1 MPLNMIF
8 KMPIPPPVY
17 WSFVHF
23 LTMQIMPFPP
33 YRAMWLDIGEFGML
47 YFIGRGVHGS
57 GGAGISIFLTRPAP
71 CGFWK
76 FQPVTRAQRAI
87 SVRAQGL
94 RDGFNRCGLSGFF
107 GYCGFFSRSSHLF
120 PPPASLL
127 SFPLSS
133 PPFSSFSL
141 IL

>member
-47 YFIGRGVHGS
+47 YFIGVLC
-57 GGAGISIFLTRPAP
+57 SILFRVKGCLLQ
-71 CGFWK
+71 C
-76 FQPVTRAQRAI
+76 
-87 SVRAQGL
+87 
-94 RDGFNRCGLSGFF
+94 FF
-107 GYCGFFSRSSHLF
+107 
-120 PPPASLL
+120 
-127 SFPLSS
+127 
-133 PPFSSFSL
+133 
-141 IL
+141 